1 LGIVKAQKQFTM
13 PIELFTQVAGPMRTN
28 AYLLHETDSHALVI
42 VDPSIGADSLFERAR
57 QLVSNGARFEGIW
70 NTHGHIDHIY
80 DNARWKAEFGA
91 PILAHAGDSYFF
103 EHLREQSFWFGL
115 DAPDTVPIDS
125 ELLGGQTLQIGEEA
139 VQIWHLPGHSPGSVA
154 FLFNDFSL
162 VGDVL
167 FHQSVGRT
175 DLPGGD
181 SRVLADS
188 LARLWTLPDSTRILC
203 GHGEETTIG
212 REKSENTLARSLL
225 LSERSE
231 TI

>member
-1 LGIVKAQKQFTM
+1 M
-13 PIELFTQVAGPMRTN
+13 PIELWMQVAGPMRTN
-28 AYLLHETDSHALVI
+28 SYLLHETQSNALVI
-42 VDPSIGADSLFERAR
+42 VDPSIGADELFSRAR
-57 QLVSNGARFEGIW
+57 QLVANSAHFEGIW

-80 DNARWKAEFGA
+80 DNARWKAEYTA

-115 DAPDTVPIDS
+115 DAPETAPVDG
-125 ELLGGQTLQIGEEA
+125 ELREGQTLSLGGEA

-154 FLFNDFSL
+154 FGFNDFWI

-167 FHQSVGRT
+167 FAQSVGRI

-188 LARLWTLPDSTRILC
+188 IARLWTLPDTTRVLS

-212 REKSENTLARSLL
+212 REKEGNAVAHNLLASARGETL
-225 LSERSE
+225 
-231 TI
+231 